1 MKKSDTEQEQPGL
14 EENKV
19 PDSQS
24 KRELDREGTPGR
36 DILRRTTARET

>member
-24 KRELDREGTPGR
+24 KRELDNVLDR
-36 DILRRTTARET
+36 L